1 MGVCHTLIG
10 EFVYVFHLYRDV
22 ILFGGSSRYTVRDGV
37 FMLREIFAGA
47 LPVHPARM

>member
-1 MGVCHTLIG
+1 MGVSHTLICA
-10 EFVYVFHLYRDV
+10 FVYVFHLYREV